1 MIDNIQIEYR
11 DNVNP
16 SPELEAD
23 AIKSANAMLYDF
35 TERLNEDKTIVHI
48 LIAGERNYRYH
59 FSNISDD
66 LFHLISKRTD
76 LG

>member
-1 MIDNIQIEYR
+1 MIENIQIEYV
-11 DNVNP
+11 DNVSP
-16 SPELEAD
+16 SPEIEAD
-23 AIKSANAMLYDF
+23 AIKSANAIFYDF
-35 TERLNEDKTIVHI
+35 AERLNEGKTTIHI
-48 LIAGERNYRYH
+48 LISGDRNYRYH